1 MPEWKQEIR
10 QRLAP
15 LKLEPARETEIIEE
29 LSQHLDD
36 CYAESLARGATPEEA
51 SRAALAELSE
61 GETLQ
66 RELQRVERPVE
77 QEPIV
82 LGTNRRSNMIAD
94 LWQDLRYGARMLCKQ
109 PGFTA
114 VVTLML
120 ALGIGVNATVFS
132 VINSTL
138 FRPLPVDDT
147 EGLVFVHQGVSYP
160 EYEDYLQQSNCFTGL
175 AAYALR
181 PLALSE
187 GDQTKQIFGEVVT
200 GNYFSVLKIQAAI
213 GRAFSREEDHLAAPP
228 VIVVSHNFWTR
239 RLNADPAWVGKSLTL
254 NGQIFTV
261 VGVAPPAFTG
271 TMPGIST
278 DLWMPMTLWAQM
290 SREQYRLNRPEGYN
304 HQWLLIIGRLKPEFS
319 LEQASSALSAI
330 ASRSERRRDG
340 RAAAQRVA
348 LSPVDRGHPGMRSET
363 LEKGLPAVVGILVL
377 SALVLLIAC
386 ANVANLQLARGAAR
400 QHEIAVR
407 LTLGCSRSRLIR
419 QLLTESF
426 LLALLAA
433 VAGLLLAIWATSLL
447 TSFEF
452 KSLIPIPTLAL
463 DLKLDWRI
471 VSYLLLISMATGVA
485 FGLAPALQSSK
496 VNLVASLKEEGNAI
510 ATSSRRF
517 SLRNIFVVTQ
527 VTVSLVLLIAGGLF
541 TRGLFKGLLVDP
553 GFRSDNVL
561 LLSLDPSQYGYPA
574 SKPKGFERQ
583 LLERLE
589 TLPGAESATVVSE
602 VPLQF
607 GGDNSLYSIESS
619 DGLAQRQLPRTF
631 VGPRFFNTV
640 SIPLLR
646 GRDFSRNDTE
656 STPWVAII
664 NETMAR
670 QYWPGQDPIG
680 KRIRYDINNTWIDI
694 IGVAKDAK
702 YLTLGERPQP
712 WMYLPAFQHPHYN
725 EAGGGFTLLAR
736 TTGDPMKLA
745 AGVSRVVK
753 DIDASFPVLNFQT
766 LAESIEIQLLVPRL
780 AATVLG
786 ALGIVGLLLAMVG
799 LFGVMSYA
807 TTQRTREIGVR
818 RAMGA
823 QTGDIFRL
831 IIGQGLKLTMFGAV
845 LGTTAAAG
853 LSSALFS
860 IPFLAT
866 LLFEINPFDPLVY
879 SGCIALLTGVALLAC
894 YLPARR
900 AASVDPM
907 VALRYE

>member
-1 MPEWKQEIR
+1 MPEWKREIID
-10 QRLAP
+10 RLAD
-15 LKLEPARETEIIEE
+15 LKLDPAREAEIVEE

-36 CYAESLARGATPEEA
+36 RYAESVANGATPEEA
-51 SRAALAELSE
+51 FRAALAELIDDESLARE
-61 GETLQ
+61 MQ
-66 RELQRVERPVE
+66 RGERPVE

-94 LWQDLRYGARMLCKQ
+94 FWRDLRYGVRMMGKQ

-114 VVTLML
+114 MVTLML
-120 ALGIGVNATVFS
+120 ALGMGVNATVFS

-147 EGLVFVHQGVSYP
+147 EGLVLAHQAVSYP

-175 AAYALR
+175 AAYALK
-181 PLALSE
+181 PLALSD
-187 GDQTKQIFGEVVT
+187 GDQTKQVFGEVVT
-200 GNYFSVLKIQAAI
+200 GGYFSVLKIQAVI
-213 GRAFSREEDHLAAPP
+213 GRTFSREEDHLAAPP

-239 RLNADPAWVGKSLTL
+239 RLNADPARVGKTLTL

-278 DLWMPMTLWAQM
+278 DLWMPMTLWAQ
-290 SREQYRLNRPEGYN
+290 SLREQYRLNRPNGYD
-304 HQWLLIIGRLKPEFS
+304 HQWLNIIGRLNPEFS
-319 LEQASSALSAI
+319 PEQAAGALSAI

-340 RAAAQRVA
+340 KAATLRVA
-348 LSPVDRGHPGMRSET
+348 LSPADRGHPGLQSEFFG
-363 LEKGLPAVVGILVL
+363 KGLPAVVGILVL

-419 QLLTESF
+419 QLLAESF

-433 VAGLLLAIWATSLL
+433 GIGLLLAFWATSLL
-447 TSFEF
+447 KSFNF
-452 KSLIPIPTLAL
+452 KLLIPIPTLAL

-471 VSYLLLISMATGVA
+471 LSYLLLLSMATSIA
-485 FGLAPALQSSK
+485 FGLAPALQSSRP
-496 VNLVASLKEEGNAI
+496 NLVASLKEEGNAI
-510 ATSSRRF
+510 ATNSRRF
-517 SLRNIFVVTQ
+517 SLRNLFVVTQ

-541 TRGLFKGLLVDP
+541 ARGLFKGLLVDP

-561 LLSLDPSQYGYPA
+561 LLRADRPRFGAAA
-574 SKPKGFERQ
+574 SNPKGSERQ
-583 LLERLE
+583 LLEQLE
-589 TLPGAESATVVSE
+589 TLPGLESATVVSE

-607 GGDNSLYSIESS
+607 GGDFSLYAVESS
-619 DGLAQRQLPRTF
+619 DGLTQRQLPRTF
-631 VGPRFFNTV
+631 VGPRYFNTV

-646 GRDFSRNDTE
+646 GRDFSQNDTA
-656 STPWVAII
+656 SAPWVAII

-680 KRIRYDINNTWIDI
+680 KRVRYDINNTWINI

-702 YLTLGERPQP
+702 YRTLGETPQP
-712 WMYLPAFQHPHYN
+712 WMYLPALQDPKN
-725 EAGGGFTLLAR
+725 NDATRGVTLLAR
-736 TTGDPMKLA
+736 TAGDPMTLA
-745 AGVSRVVK
+745 ASVSRVVK
-753 DIDASFPVLNFQT
+753 DIDAGLTILNSQT
-766 LAESIEIQLLVPRL
+766 LAESIEIQFLVPRL

-786 ALGIVGLLLAMVG
+786 ILGVVGLLLAMVG
-799 LFGVMSYA
+799 LFGMMSYA

-818 RAMGA
+818 MAMGA
-823 QTGDIFRL
+823 QTGDIIRL
-831 IIGQGLKLTMFGAV
+831 ILGQGLRLTMFGAV
-845 LGTTAAAG
+845 LGAAAAAG

-866 LLFEINPFDPLVY
+866 LLFEISPLDPLVY
-879 SGCIALLTGVALLAC
+879 IGCIALLTGVALLAC

-907 VALRYE
+907 VALRCE

>member
-1 MPEWKQEIR
+1 MTEWKEEIR
-10 QRLAP
+10 QRLAG
-15 LKLEPARETEIIEE
+15 LKLEPAREAEIVEE
-29 LSQHLDD
+29 LSQHLADR
-36 CYAESLARGATPEEA
+36 YAEAGARGATPEEA
-51 SRAALAELSE
+51 HREALAELSE

-66 RELQRVERPVE
+66 REMQKVERPVE

-82 LGTNRRSNMIAD
+82 LGANRRSNMIAD
-94 LWQDLRYGARMLCKQ
+94 LWQDLRYGARMLSKQ

-147 EGLVFVHQGVSYP
+147 EGLVFVGQAASYP

-175 AAYALR
+175 AAYALK
-181 PLALSE
+181 PLALSD
-187 GDQTKQIFGEVVT
+187 GDQTKQVFGEVVT

-213 GRAFSREEDHLAAPP
+213 GRVFSQEEDHLAAPP

-239 RLNADPAWVGKSLTL
+239 RLNADPAPVGKPLTL

-271 TMPGIST
+271 TWPGIST
-278 DLWMPMTLWAQM
+278 DLWMPMTLWAQA
-290 SREQYRLNRPEGYN
+290 SRELYRLNRPNGYN
-304 HQWLLIIGRLKPEFS
+304 AHWLLIIGRLKPEFS
-319 LEQASSALSAI
+319 QEQAAGALTTI

-340 RAAAQRVA
+340 RAAAQGVA
-348 LSPVDRGHPGMRSET
+348 LSPVDRGHPGLRSET
-363 LEKGLPAVVGILVL
+363 LGKGLPAVVGILVL

-433 VAGLLLAIWATSLL
+433 MVGLLLAFWATSVL
-447 TSFEF
+447 TSFKF
-452 KSLIPIPTLAL
+452 QSFIPIPTLAL

-471 VSYLLLISMATGVA
+471 VSYLLLLSMATGVA

-496 VNLVASLKEEGNAI
+496 PNLVASLKEEGNAI
-510 ATSSRRF
+510 VTSSRRF
-517 SLRNIFVVTQ
+517 SLRNLFVVTQ
-527 VTVSLVLLIAGGLF
+527 VTVSLVLLIAGALF
-541 TRGLFKGLLVDP
+541 ARGLFKGLLVDP
-553 GFRSDNVL
+553 GFRGDNVL
-561 LLSLDPSQYGYPA
+561 LLPLNPPQSGYSA

-589 TLPGAESATVVSE
+589 TFPGVESATVVAP

-607 GGDNSLYSIESS
+607 GGDFSLYSVESS

-631 VGPRFFNTV
+631 VGPRYFNTV

-646 GRDFSRNDTE
+646 GRDFSRSDTE
-656 STPWVAII
+656 SAPWVAII

-680 KRIRYDINNTWIDI
+680 KRIRYDINNTWINI

-702 YLTLGERPQP
+702 YRTLGEPPQP
-712 WMYLPAFQHPHYN
+712 WLYLPALQQPNNYGD
-725 EAGGGFTLLAR
+725 ARLLVR
-736 TTGDPMKLA
+736 TAGDPMTLA
-745 AGVSRVVK
+745 AGVGRVVK
-753 DIDASFPVLNFQT
+753 DIDARFPALNFQT
-766 LAESIEIQLLVPRL
+766 LAESVEIQFLVPRL

-799 LFGVMSYA
+799 LFGVMSFSA
-807 TTQRTREIGVR
+807 TQRTREIGVR
-818 RAMGA
+818 MAMGA
-823 QTGDIFRL
+823 QSGDIFRL
-831 IIGQGLKLTMFGAV
+831 IIGQGLRLTMLGAV
-845 LGTTAAAG
+845 LGATAAGG
-853 LSSALFS
+853 LSLALFS
-860 IPFLAT
+860 IPFLST
-866 LLFEINPFDPLVY
+866 LLFEISPLDPLVY
-879 SGCIALLTGVALLAC
+879 SGCIALLTAVALVAC

-907 VALRYE
+907 VALRHK

>member
-1 MPEWKQEIR
+1 MPEWKEEIR
-10 QRLAP
+10 RRLTDS
-15 LKLEPARETEIIEE
+15 KLEPAREAEIIEE
-29 LSQHLDD
+29 LSQHLEDR
-36 CYAESLARGATPEEA
+36 YAESLTRGAMPDEA
-51 SRAALAELSE
+51 YRAALAELRE

-66 RELQRVERPVE
+66 RELQRVERSVE

-82 LGTNRRSNMIAD
+82 LGTNRKSNMIAD
-94 LWQDLRYGARMLCKQ
+94 FWQDLRYGVRMLGKQ

-132 VINSTL
+132 IINSTL

-147 EGLVFVHQGVSYP
+147 EGLVFAHQAVSYP
-160 EYEDYLQQSNCFTGL
+160 EYEDYLQQGACFTGL
-175 AAYALR
+175 AAHALR
-181 PLALSE
+181 PLALSD
-187 GDQTKQIFGEVVT
+187 GDQTKQVFGEIVT
-200 GNYFSVLKIQAAI
+200 GSYFSVLKIQAAI
-213 GRAFSREEDHLAAPP
+213 GRTFSQEEDHLAAPP

-239 RLNADPAWVGKSLTL
+239 RLNADPAWVGKPLTL

-261 VGVAPPAFTG
+261 VGIAPPAFTG

-278 DLWMPMTLWAQM
+278 DLWMPMTWWAQT
-290 SREQYRLNRPEGYN
+290 SREQYRLNRPGGYN
-304 HQWLLIIGRLKPEFS
+304 AHWLLIVGRLNTEFS
-319 LEQASSALSAI
+319 PEQAAAALSTI

-340 RAAAQRVA
+340 KAAALRIA
-348 LSPVDRGHPGMRSET
+348 LSPVDRGHPGLRSGV
-363 LEKGLPAVVGILVL
+363 LGKGLPAFVGILVL

-407 LTLGCSRSRLIR
+407 LTLGGSRSRLIR

-426 LLALLAA
+426 LLALLASL
-433 VAGLLLAIWATSLL
+433 AGLLLAFWATSLL

-471 VSYLLLISMATGVA
+471 VSYLLLISMATGIA

-496 VNLVASLKEEGNAI
+496 PNLVAFLKEEGNAI

-517 SLRNIFVVTQ
+517 SLRNLFVVTQ

-541 TRGLFKGLLVDP
+541 ARGLFKGLLVDP

-561 LLSLDPSQYGYPA
+561 VLSLDPSQYGYPA
-574 SKPKGFERQ
+574 TKAKGFERE

-607 GGDNSLYSIESS
+607 GGDSSLYTIESS
-619 DGLAQRQLPRTF
+619 DSLAQRQLSRSF

-646 GRDFSRNDTE
+646 GRDFSQRDTE
-656 STPWVAII
+656 SAPWVAII

-670 QYWPGQDPIG
+670 QYWRGQDPIG

-736 TTGDPMKLA
+736 TSGDPMKLA

-766 LAESIEIQLLVPRL
+766 LAQSIEIQLLVPRL

-786 ALGIVGLLLAMVG
+786 ILGIVGLLLAMVG
-799 LFGVMSYA
+799 LYGVMSYA

-818 RAMGA
+818 MAMGA
-823 QTGDIFRL
+823 QTGDINRL
-831 IIGQGLKLTMFGAV
+831 IIGQGLRLTMLGVV
-845 LGTTAAAG
+845 LGITAAAG

-866 LLFEINPFDPLVY
+866 LLFDISPLDPLVY
-879 SGCIALLTGVALLAC
+879 SGCIILLTGVALLAC

>member
-1 MPEWKQEIR
+1 
-10 QRLAP
+10 
-15 LKLEPARETEIIEE
+15 
-29 LSQHLDD
+29 
-36 CYAESLARGATPEEA
+36 
-51 SRAALAELSE
+51 
-61 GETLQ
+61 
-66 RELQRVERPVE
+66 
-77 QEPIV
+77 
-82 LGTNRRSNMIAD
+82 MIAGF
-94 LWQDLRYGARMLCKQ
+94 WQDLRYGVRMLGKQ
-109 PGFTA
+109 PGVTA

-147 EGLVFVHQGVSYP
+147 EGLVFAHQAVSYP
-160 EYEDYLQQSNCFTGL
+160 EYEDYLQQSDCFTGL
-175 AAYALR
+175 AAYALN
-181 PLALSE
+181 PLTLSE
-187 GDQTKQIFGEVVT
+187 GDQTKHVFGEIVT
-200 GNYFSVLKIQAAI
+200 GSYFSVLKIQAAI
-213 GRAFSREEDHLAAPP
+213 GRTFSQEEDHLAASP

-239 RLNADPAWVGKSLTL
+239 RLNADPAWVGKPLTL

-278 DLWMPMTLWAQM
+278 DLWMPMTLWAQTT
-290 SREQYRLNRPEGYN
+290 REQYRLNRPGGYN
-304 HQWLLIIGRLKPEFS
+304 HRWLSIIGRLNPEFS
-319 LEQASSALSAI
+319 REQAAAVMTTI
-330 ASRSERRRDG
+330 ASRSERRSDG
-340 RAAAQRVA
+340 KTAALQIA
-348 LSPVDRGHPGMRSET
+348 LSPVDRGHPWLRSGV
-363 LEKGLPAVVGILVL
+363 LGKGLPAFVGIHVL

-426 LLALLAA
+426 LLALMAA
-433 VAGLLLAIWATSLL
+433 VVGLLLAFWATSLL
-447 TSFEF
+447 TSFKF
-452 KSLIPIPTLAL
+452 KSLFPVPALAL

-471 VSYLLLISMATGVA
+471 VSYLLFLSMATAIA

-496 VNLVASLKEEGNAI
+496 PNLVASLKEEGSAI

-517 SLRNIFVVTQ
+517 SLHNLFVVTQ
-527 VTVSLVLLIAGGLF
+527 VTVSLVLLVAGGLF

-561 LLSLDPSQYGYPA
+561 LLPLDPPRFSYQA

-589 TLPGAESATVVSE
+589 TLPGVESATVASAA
-602 VPLQF
+602 PLQF
-607 GGDNSLYSIESS
+607 GGDFSLYSVESS
-619 DGLAQRQLPRTF
+619 DGLAQRQLPRAF
-631 VGPRFFNTV
+631 VGPRYFNTL

-656 STPWVAII
+656 SAPWVAII

-680 KRIRYDINNTWIDI
+680 KRIRYDINNTWIDV

-702 YLTLGERPQP
+702 YLTLGEPPQP
-712 WMYLPAFQHPHYN
+712 WLYLPALQHPN
-725 EAGGGFTLLAR
+725 DNNAARGFTLLAR
-736 TTGDPMKLA
+736 TAGDPMTLA

-753 DIDASFPVLNFQT
+753 DIDARFPALNFQT
-766 LAESIEIQLLVPRL
+766 LAESIEIQFLVPRL

-786 ALGIVGLLLAMVG
+786 ILGVVGLLMAMAG

-807 TTQRTREIGVR
+807 TTRRTREIGVR
-818 RAMGA
+818 MAMGA
-823 QTGDIFRL
+823 QTGDIIRL
-831 IIGQGLKLTMFGAV
+831 IIGQGLRLTMLGVV

-853 LSSALFS
+853 LISALFS

-866 LLFEINPFDPLVY
+866 LLFDISPLDPLVY

-907 VALRYE
+907 VALRRE